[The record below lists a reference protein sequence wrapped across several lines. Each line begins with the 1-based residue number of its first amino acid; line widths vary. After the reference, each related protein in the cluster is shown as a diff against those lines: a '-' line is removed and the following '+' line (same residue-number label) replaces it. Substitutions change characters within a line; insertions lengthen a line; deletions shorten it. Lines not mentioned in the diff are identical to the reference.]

1 MDLKQVK
8 ELITLL
14 EKSKLKKL
22 SIKEKNGFEISLEK
36 ESDYTEMSIAA
47 KHAASMQAMPPH
59 PHVVVSAPE
68 SHKST
73 DEKKGEDK
81 GKYITSPMVGTFY
94 RSSGPG
100 QPSFVKVGDKVDK
113 NTIVCIVEA
122 MKVMNEVKAGVAGVV
137 KEICIENNQAV
148 EFGTKLFRIE

>member
-14 EKSKLKKL
+14 EKSKLKKI

-36 ESDYTEMSIAA
+36 ETDYSEISLAA
-47 KHAASMQAMPPH
+47 KHAAAMQAMPAH
-59 PHVVVSAPE
+59 PHVVLSAPD
-68 SHKST
+68 SAKSAE
-73 DEKKGEDK
+73 EKKGEDK
-81 GKYITSPMVGTFY
+81 SKYIHSPMVGTFY
-94 RSSGPG
+94 RFSGPG
-100 QPSFVKVGDKVDK
+100 QPPFVKVGDKVDK

-122 MKVMNEVKAGVAGVV
+122 MKVMNEVKAGMAGVV
-137 KEICIENNQAV
+137 KEICIENSQAV